1 MSYEDEEQY
10 ENSDGDSQNTGNEL
24 FELGDGDSQ
33 ASYQEVFEV
42 DDPKQREADIK
53 ANPKY
58 YSRVAAE
65 EYSDE
70 ESSHGV
76 ESPILAEYTFTNVIW
91 NYENK
96 SIPDDINLELL
107 EIIDYTDCP
116 FNDDK
121 TPINIIMSSST
132 WYFEGLEGEC
142 YIDYTINP
150 GSKTCSIDVFNC
162 NHKANELIPPG
173 SGRCLLLKLLQSL
186 IIEKQIEEVIVT
198 AKPEIY
204 ESDYGTR
211 TPKQRVEYEKEQNI
225 KLRKYYN
232 DIGFMP
238 ITAISD
244 TTSEDNKFTAPILQ
258 IIYNILIYRKSAGEI
273 DIINRSLNSDSA
285 ETAGGYKKTKKTKK
299 RRHKKTKK
307 TKKRRH
313 KKTKRRQTK
322 KR

>member
-1 MSYEDEEQY
+1 MSYEDEDYGEY
-10 ENSDGDSQNTGNEL
+10 E
-24 FELGDGDSQ
+24 
-33 ASYQEVFEV
+33 EVFEV
-42 DDPKQREADIK
+42 DNPESRQLDIEAAELDEDIIEDT
-53 ANPKY
+53 
-58 YSRVAAE
+58 RE

-142 YIDYTINP
+142 YVDYTINP
-150 GSKTCSIDVFNC
+150 GSKTCNIDVFNC
-162 NHKANELIPPG
+162 NHNANELIPKG

-186 IIEKQIEEVIVT
+186 ILEKQIEEVTVT

-204 ESDYGTR
+204 ESEYGTR
-211 TPKQRVEYEKEQNI
+211 TPKQRVEYEKERNI

-238 ITAISD
+238 IEAISD
-244 TTSEDNKFTAPILQ
+244 NTSESNKFKAPVLQ
-258 IIYNILIYRKSAGEI
+258 VIYNILIYRKSADEI

-299 RRHKKTKK
+299 RRHKKTK
-307 TKKRRH
+307 RRQT

>member
-1 MSYEDEEQY
+1 MSYDDYGDYEEI
-10 ENSDGDSQNTGNEL
+10 
-24 FELGDGDSQ
+24 
-33 ASYQEVFEV
+33 FEV
-42 DDPKQREADIK
+42 DNPENRQLDIEAAKLDEDIIEDTG
-53 ANPKY
+53 
-58 YSRVAAE
+58 E

-70 ESSHGV
+70 ESDHGV
-76 ESPILAEYTFTNVIW
+76 ESPILAEYTFTNVTW

-96 SIPDDINLELL
+96 SIPDGINIELL
-107 EIIDYTDCP
+107 KIIDYTDCP

-162 NHKANELIPPG
+162 NHKANVLIPPG

-186 IIEKQIEEVIVT
+186 IIENQIEEVIVT

-238 ITAISD
+238 ITSISD
-244 TTSEDNKFTAPILQ
+244 TTSEANKFTAPILQ
-258 IIYNILIYRKSAGEI
+258 IIYNILIYRKSAHEI
-273 DIINRSLNSDSA
+273 DVINRSLISGSA

-299 RRHKKTKK
+299 RRHKKTK
-307 TKKRRH
+307 RRQT

>member
-1 MSYEDEEQY
+1 MSYDDYGDY
-10 ENSDGDSQNTGNEL
+10 E
-24 FELGDGDSQ
+24 
-33 ASYQEVFEV
+33 EVFEV
-42 DDPKQREADIK
+42 DNPESRQLDIEAAELDEDIIEDTG
-53 ANPKY
+53 
-58 YSRVAAE
+58 E

-70 ESSHGV
+70 ESSHG
-76 ESPILAEYTFTNVIW
+76 EDSPILAEYAFTNVIW

-96 SIPDDINLELL
+96 SIPDDINIELL

-116 FNDDK
+116 LNDDK
-121 TPINIIMSSST
+121 TPINIRTSSRT
-132 WYFEGLEGEC
+132 WYFEGFKEEC
-142 YIDYTINP
+142 YVDYTINP
-150 GSKTCSIDVFNC
+150 GSKTCNIDVFNC
-162 NHKANELIPPG
+162 NHDANVLIPKG

-186 IIEKQIEEVIVT
+186 ILEKQIEEVTVT

-204 ESDYGTR
+204 ESEYGTR
-211 TPKQRVEYEKEQNI
+211 THKQRLEYEKERNI

-238 ITAISD
+238 IEAISD
-244 TTSEDNKFTAPILQ
+244 TTSESNKFTAPILQ
-258 IIYNILIYRKSAGEI
+258 VIYNILIYRKSAGEI

-299 RRHKKTKK
+299 RRHKKTKRRQTKK
-307 TKKRRH
+307 TKRRQT